1 MQTAQQLR
9 VFCFRAAIPPRHR
22 QLPQRERR
30 EGKGQRFPSLLL
42 SESTTPSLLPDL
54 LLSCSAWLIRMLI
67 DIHSRF
73 PLLSTIHLVLPV
85 VSLKVTQV
93 SDTVFSDCCVII
105 SLTAITDLQLLM
117 WNVNKRQVQG
127 TSLFR
132 EVEHFVLCFVRRDR
146 IA

>member
-9 VFCFRAAIPPRHR
+9 VFRFCAAIPPRHR

-54 LLSCSAWLIRMLI
+54 LLNCSVWLIRMLI
-67 DIHSRF
+67 DIRSRF
-73 PLLSTIHLVLPV
+73 PLLSTIHLVLPA

-105 SLTAITDLQLLM
+105 SLTATTDLRFFM
-117 WNVNKRQVQG
+117 WNASKRWVEG

-132 EVEHFVLCFVRRDR
+132 EGHILFSVLWDD
-146 IA
+146 AE